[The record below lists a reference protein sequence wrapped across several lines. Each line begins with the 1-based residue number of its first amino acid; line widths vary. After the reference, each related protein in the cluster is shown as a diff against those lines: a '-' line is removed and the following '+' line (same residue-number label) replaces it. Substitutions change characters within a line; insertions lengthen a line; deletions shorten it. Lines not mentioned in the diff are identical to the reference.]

1 MNKHKH
7 TIGFIG
13 GGNMAR
19 SLIGG
24 LVRAGYP
31 AGALS
36 VADPN
41 DAIQAALTS
50 DFGIHTTNDNQ
61 QIVDNCDVVVL
72 AVKPQVLKTVATA
85 IRPGQRQHQLFLTIA
100 AGIRTASLANWLDTN
115 TPIVRAMPNTP
126 ALVQSGATG
135 LFANSHVSSGQ
146 RDLAE
151 SIMRAAGLV
160 QWVED
165 EALMD
170 AVTALSGSGPAY
182 LFLVMEAM
190 EKAGLA
196 MGLPAETARLLT
208 VQTAFGAAK
217 LALEIEEDP
226 AVLRENVTSPGGT
239 TEQAIQVLREEGLE
253 ALFDKALRAARDR
266 AQELADEL
274 GK

>member
-1 MNKHKH
+1 MSNHNHK
-7 TIGFIG
+7 IGFIG

-24 LVRAGYP
+24 LVSAGYP
-31 AGALS
+31 SEALS
-36 VADPN
+36 VADPSESIRT
-41 DAIQAALTS
+41 ALAA
-50 DFGIHTTNDNQ
+50 DFGIKATTDNQ
-61 QIVDNCDVVVL
+61 EIIEQCDVVVL
-72 AVKPQVLKTVATA
+72 AVKPQVMQTVTTA
-85 IRPGQRQHQLFLTIA
+85 LQMGQNNPPLILSVA
-100 AGIRTASLANWLDTN
+100 AGIRTASLANWLGGETA
-115 TPIVRAMPNTP
+115 IVRAMPNTP

-135 LFANSHVSSGQ
+135 LFANPHVNPEQ

-190 EKAGLA
+190 EKAAQQL
-196 MGLPAETARLLT
+196 GLPAETARLLT

-226 AVLRENVTSPGGT
+226 ALLRENVTSPGGT
-239 TEQAIQVLREEGLE
+239 TERAIQVLHQEGLE
-253 ALFDKALRAARDR
+253 DMFAKALQAARDR

>member
-24 LVRAGYP
+24 LIRAGYP
-31 AGALS
+31 ADALS

-41 DAIQAALTS
+41 ESIRSALAT
-50 DFGIHTTNDNQ
+50 DFGIQTTSDNQ
-61 QIVDNCDVVVL
+61 QIADQCDVVVL
-72 AVKPQVLKTVATA
+72 AVKPQVLKDVVTMLHT
-85 IRPGQRQHQLFLTIA
+85 GQRQDQLFLTVA
-100 AGIRTASLANWLDTN
+100 AGIRTASLSNWLGRD

-135 LFANSHVSSGQ
+135 LFANSRVSEAQ

-165 EALMD
+165 ENQMD

-182 LFLVMEAM
+182 LFLVMEVM
-190 EKAGLA
+190 EKAAQNL
-196 MGLPAETARLLT
+196 GLPAETARLLT
-208 VQTAFGAAK
+208 LQTAFGAAK

-239 TEQAIQVLREEGLE
+239 TERAIQVLQQEGLE
-253 ALFDKALRAARDR
+253 DVFNKAIRAARDR
-266 AQELADEL
+266 AQELANEL

>member
-24 LVRAGYP
+24 LIRAGYP
-31 AGALS
+31 ADALS

-41 DAIQAALTS
+41 DAIQAALAS
-50 DFGIHTTNDNQ
+50 DFGILTTNDNQ

-85 IRPGQRQHQLFLTIA
+85 IRPGQRQHQLFLTVA
-100 AGIRTASLANWLDTN
+100 AGIRTASLANWLDAN

-135 LFANSHVSSGQ
+135 LFANPHVSSDQ

-160 QWVED
+160 QWVGD

-190 EKAGLA
+190 EKAGQA
-196 MGLPAETARLLT
+196 MGLSAETARLLT

-239 TEQAIQVLREEGLE
+239 TEQAIRVLREEGLE
-253 ALFDKALRAARDR
+253 ALFDRALRAARDR

>member
-31 AGALS
+31 ADALS

-41 DAIQAALTS
+41 DAIRAALAT
-50 DFGIHTTNDNQ
+50 DFGIHATNNNQ

-72 AVKPQVLKTVATA
+72 AVKPQVMKDVATA
-85 IRPGQRQHQLFLTIA
+85 IRTGQRQHQLFLTVA
-100 AGIRTASLANWLDTN
+100 AGIRTASLANWLDAN

-190 EKAGLA
+190 EKAGQAL
-196 MGLPAETARLLT
+196 GLSAETARLLT

-239 TEQAIQVLREEGLE
+239 TERAIQVLREEGLE
-253 ALFDKALRAARDR
+253 ALFGKALHAARDR

>member
-1 MNKHKH
+1 MSKHNHK
-7 TIGFIG
+7 IGFIG

-24 LVRAGYP
+24 LVSAGYP
-31 AGALS
+31 AEALS

-41 DAIQAALTS
+41 GSIRTALAA
-50 DFGIHTTNDNQ
+50 DFGINATADNQ
-61 QIVDNCDVVVL
+61 HIMDQCDVVVL
-72 AVKPQVLKTVATA
+72 AVKPQVMQTVTSTLHM
-85 IRPGQRQHQLFLTIA
+85 GQKKEPLFLSVA
-100 AGIRTASLANWLDTN
+100 AGIRTASLANWLGVETA
-115 TPIVRAMPNTP
+115 IVRAMPNTP

-135 LFANSHVSSGQ
+135 LFANPHVSPMQ

-190 EKAGLA
+190 EKAAQKL
-196 MGLPAETARLLT
+196 GLPAETARLLT

-226 AVLRENVTSPGGT
+226 ALLRENVTSPGGT
-239 TEQAIQVLREEGLE
+239 TERAIQVLRQEGLE
-253 ALFDKALRAARDR
+253 DMFYKALRAARDR
-266 AQELADEL
+266 AHELADEL

>member
-1 MNKHKH
+1 MNKHNHK
-7 TIGFIG
+7 IGFIG

-24 LVRAGYP
+24 LVSAGYP
-31 AGALS
+31 AEALS

-41 DAIQAALTS
+41 ESIRAALAT
-50 DFGIHTTNDNQ
+50 DFGVNATADNQ
-61 QIVDNCDVVVL
+61 QIMDQCDVVVL
-72 AVKPQVLKTVATA
+72 AVKPQVMQEVTSALRV
-85 IRPGQRQHQLFLTIA
+85 GQNKEPLFLSVA
-100 AGIRTASLANWLDTN
+100 AGIRTASITHWLGIKAA
-115 TPIVRAMPNTP
+115 IVRAMPNTP

-135 LFANSHVSSGQ
+135 LFANPHVSPKQ
-146 RDLAE
+146 HDLAE

-182 LFLVMEAM
+182 LFLMMEAM
-190 EKAGLA
+190 EKAAQKL
-196 MGLPAETARLLT
+196 GLPAETARLLT

-226 AVLRENVTSPGGT
+226 ALLRENVTSPGGT
-239 TEQAIQVLREEGLE
+239 TERAIQVLRQEGFE
-253 ALFDKALRAARDR
+253 DMFYKALSAARDR
-266 AQELADEL
+266 ARELADEL

>member
-1 MNKHKH
+1 MNKHKQ

-31 AGALS
+31 PNALR

-41 DAIQAALTS
+41 ESIRTALVT
-50 DFGIHTTNDNQ
+50 DFNILATHDNQ
-61 QIVDNCDVVVL
+61 QIADQCDVVVL
-72 AVKPQVLKTVATA
+72 AVKPQVLKEVATA
-85 IRPGQRQHQLFLTIA
+85 LRTGQRQHQLFLTVA
-100 AGIRTASLANWLDTN
+100 AGIRTTSLGHWLGSE

-135 LFANSHVSSGQ
+135 LFANARVTEAQ

-160 QWVED
+160 QWIKD
-165 EALMD
+165 ENQMD

-182 LFLVMEAM
+182 L
-190 EKAGLA
+190 
-196 MGLPAETARLLT
+196 
-208 VQTAFGAAK
+208 
-217 LALEIEEDP
+217 
-226 AVLRENVTSPGGT
+226 
-239 TEQAIQVLREEGLE
+239 
-253 ALFDKALRAARDR
+253 
-266 AQELADEL
+266 
-274 GK
+274 

>member
-1 MNKHKH
+1 MSNHKHK
-7 TIGFIG
+7 IGFIG

-24 LVRAGYP
+24 LVSAGYP
-31 AGALS
+31 PEALS

-41 DAIQAALTS
+41 DSIRTALAT
-50 DFGIHTTNDNQ
+50 DFGIHATTDNQ
-61 QIVDNCDVVVL
+61 EILEQCDVVVL
-72 AVKPQVLKTVATA
+72 AVKPQVMQTVTTA
-85 IRPGQRQHQLFLTIA
+85 LQIGPKPPLILSVA
-100 AGIRTASLANWLDTN
+100 AGIRTASLANWLGAETA
-115 TPIVRAMPNTP
+115 IVRAMPNTP

-135 LFANSHVSSGQ
+135 LFANPHVDPEQ

-160 QWVED
+160 QWVKD

-190 EKAGLA
+190 EKAAQQL
-196 MGLPAETARLLT
+196 GLPAETARLLT

-226 AVLRENVTSPGGT
+226 ALLRENVTSPGGT
-239 TEQAIQVLREEGLE
+239 TERAIQVLRQEGLE
-253 ALFDKALRAARDR
+253 DMFAKALQAARDR

>member
-24 LVRAGYP
+24 LIRAGYP
-31 AGALS
+31 ADALS

-41 DAIQAALTS
+41 DAIQAALAS

-85 IRPGQRQHQLFLTIA
+85 IRPGQRQHQLFLTVA
-100 AGIRTASLANWLDTN
+100 AGIRTASLANWLDAN

-135 LFANSHVSSGQ
+135 LFANTHVSSGQ

-190 EKAGLA
+190 EKAGQA
-196 MGLPAETARLLT
+196 MGLSAETARLLT

-239 TEQAIQVLREEGLE
+239 TEQAIRVLREEGLE
-253 ALFDKALRAARDR
+253 ALFDRALRAARDR

>member
-1 MNKHKH
+1 MNNYKHK
-7 TIGFIG
+7 IGFIG

-24 LVRAGYP
+24 LVSAGYP
-31 AGALS
+31 AEALS

-41 DAIQAALTS
+41 ESIRTALAA
-50 DFGIHTTNDNQ
+50 DFGINATADNQ
-61 QIVDNCDVVVL
+61 QIMDQCDVVVL
-72 AVKPQVLKTVATA
+72 AVKPQVMQTVTSDLHV
-85 IRPGQRQHQLFLTIA
+85 GQTKAQLYLSVA
-100 AGIRTASLANWLDTN
+100 AGIRTASLAHWLGIETA
-115 TPIVRAMPNTP
+115 IVRAMPNTP

-135 LFANSHVSSGQ
+135 LFANPQVSSSQ

-182 LFLVMEAM
+182 IFLVMEAM
-190 EKAGLA
+190 EKAAQKL
-196 MGLPAETARLLT
+196 GLPAETARLLT

-226 AVLRENVTSPGGT
+226 ALLRENVTSPGGT
-239 TEQAIQVLREEGLE
+239 TERAIQVLLQEGLE
-253 ALFDKALRAARDR
+253 DMFSQALRAARDR
-266 AQELADEL
+266 SQELADEL
-274 GK
+274 SK

>member
-31 AGALS
+31 ADALT

-41 DAIQAALTS
+41 DAIRAALAA
-50 DFGIHTTNDNQ
+50 DFGIQASSDNQ
-61 QIVDNCDVVVL
+61 HIADLCDVVVL
-72 AVKPQVLKTVATA
+72 AVKPQVLKDVATA
-85 IRPGQRQHQLFLTIA
+85 LRTGQRQHQLFLTVA
-100 AGIRTASLANWLDTN
+100 AGIRTASLATWLGAK

-135 LFANSHVSSGQ
+135 LFANSHVSTGQ

-190 EKAGLA
+190 EKAGQA
-196 MGLPAETARLLT
+196 MGLPADTARLLT

-226 AVLRENVTSPGGT
+226 AVLRQNVTSPGGT
-239 TEQAIQVLREEGLE
+239 TERAIQVLRDEGLE
-253 ALFDKALRAARDR
+253 DLFDKALRAARDR

>member
-1 MNKHKH
+1 MSNHNH
-7 TIGFIG
+7 RIGFIG

-24 LVRAGYP
+24 LVSAGYP
-31 AGALS
+31 PEALS

-41 DAIQAALTS
+41 ESIRSALAT
-50 DFGIHTTNDNQ
+50 DFGINAMADNQ
-61 QIVDNCDVVVL
+61 QVMDQCDVVVL
-72 AVKPQVLKTVATA
+72 AVKPQVMQTVTSALQ
-85 IRPGQRQHQLFLTIA
+85 IGQNKEPLFLSVA
-100 AGIRTASLANWLDTN
+100 AGIRTASLANWLGVETA
-115 TPIVRAMPNTP
+115 IVRAMPNTP

-135 LFANSHVSSGQ
+135 LFANTHVSPEQ

-190 EKAGLA
+190 ENAAKKL
-196 MGLPAETARLLT
+196 GLPAETARLLT
-208 VQTAFGAAK
+208 VQTAFGASK

-226 AVLRENVTSPGGT
+226 ALLRENVTSPGGT
-239 TEQAIQVLREEGLE
+239 TERAIQVLRQEGLE
-253 ALFDKALRAARDR
+253 EMFYKALQAARDR
-266 AQELADEL
+266 AHELADEL

>member
-1 MNKHKH
+1 MNKQKH

-31 AGALS
+31 ADALS

-41 DAIQAALTS
+41 DAIRTALTT
-50 DFGIHTTNDNQ
+50 DFGIHATDNNQ

-72 AVKPQVLKTVATA
+72 AVKPQVMKDVATA
-85 IRPGQRQHQLFLTIA
+85 IRTDQRQHQLFLTVA
-100 AGIRTASLANWLDTN
+100 AGIRTASLANWLGTH

-190 EKAGLA
+190 EKAGQAL
-196 MGLPAETARLLT
+196 GLSAETARLLT

-239 TEQAIQVLREEGLE
+239 TERAIQVLREEGLE
-253 ALFDKALRAARDR
+253 ALFGKALHAARDR

>member
-1 MNKHKH
+1 MNKPIPK
-7 TIGFIG
+7 IGFIG

-24 LVRAGYP
+24 LVSAGYP
-31 AGALS
+31 AAALS

-41 DAIQAALTS
+41 ESIRNALAS
-50 DFGIHTTNDNQ
+50 DFAITTTDNNQ
-61 QIVDNCDVVVL
+61 QIMDLCEVVVL
-72 AVKPQVLKTVATA
+72 AVKPQVMQAVASA
-85 IRPGQRQHQLFLTIA
+85 LRAGDERPLFLSVA
-100 AGIRTASLANWLDTN
+100 AGIRTASLAHWLGGETA
-115 TPIVRAMPNTP
+115 IVRAMPNTP
-126 ALVQSGATG
+126 ALVQSAATG
-135 LFANSHVSSGQ
+135 LFANSQVSSQQ

-182 LFLVMEAM
+182 LFLMMEAM
-190 EKAGLA
+190 EKAGQKL
-196 MGLPAETARLLT
+196 GLPAETARLLT

-226 AVLRENVTSPGGT
+226 GLLRENVTSPGGT
-239 TEQAIQVLREEGLE
+239 TERAIQVLREAGLE
-253 ALFDKALRAARDR
+253 HIFDKALTAARDR

>member
-31 AGALS
+31 ANALS

-41 DAIQAALTS
+41 ESIRIALAT
-50 DFGIHTTNDNQ
+50 DFGVEATGDNQ
-61 QIVDNCDVVVL
+61 QIADQCDVVVL
-72 AVKPQVLKTVATA
+72 AVKPQVLKEVAT
-85 IRPGQRQHQLFLTIA
+85 RLRTGRRQHQLVLTVA
-100 AGIRTASLANWLDTN
+100 AGIRTSSLDSWLESE

-126 ALVQSGATG
+126 ALVQSGATA
-135 LFANSHVSSGQ
+135 LFATPLVNEAQ

-165 EALMD
+165 ENQMD

-190 EKAGLA
+190 EKAGQEL
-196 MGLPAETARLLT
+196 GLPAETARLLT
-208 VQTAFGAAK
+208 LQTAFGAAK

-226 AVLRENVTSPGGT
+226 AVLRQNVTSPGGT
-239 TEQAIQVLREEGLE
+239 TERAIQVLQQEGLE
-253 ALFDKALRAARDR
+253 DIFNKALRAARDR
-266 AQELADEL
+266 AQELADQL

>member
-1 MNKHKH
+1 MSNHNHK
-7 TIGFIG
+7 IGFIG

-24 LVRAGYP
+24 LVSAGYP
-31 AGALS
+31 SEAIS

-41 DAIQAALTS
+41 DSIRMALAT
-50 DFGIHTTNDNQ
+50 DFGINTTTDNQ
-61 QIVDNCDVVVL
+61 EILEQCDVVVL
-72 AVKPQVLKTVATA
+72 AVKPQVMQTVTTA
-85 IRPGQRQHQLFLTIA
+85 LQIGEKPTLILSVA
-100 AGIRTASLANWLDTN
+100 AGIRTATLANWLGG
-115 TPIVRAMPNTP
+115 PAAIVRAMPNTP

-135 LFANSHVSSGQ
+135 LFANPHVTPEQ

-160 QWVED
+160 QWIED

-190 EKAGLA
+190 EHAAQKL
-196 MGLPAETARLLT
+196 GLPAETARLLT

-226 AVLRENVTSPGGT
+226 ALLRKNVTSPGGT
-239 TEQAIQVLREEGLE
+239 TERAIQVLREEGLE
-253 ALFDKALRAARDR
+253 EMFSKALKAARDR
-266 AQELADEL
+266 AHELADEL

>member
-1 MNKHKH
+1 MNSHKH

-24 LVRAGYP
+24 LVSAGYP
-31 AGALS
+31 AKALS
-36 VADPN
+36 VSDPN
-41 DAIQAALTS
+41 ESIRTALAA
-50 DFGIHTTNDNQ
+50 DFGINATADNQ
-61 QIVDNCDVVVL
+61 HIMDQSEVVVL
-72 AVKPQVLKTVATA
+72 AVKPQVMQAVTSNLR
-85 IRPGQRQHQLFLTIA
+85 IGQNKAPLFLSVA
-100 AGIRTASLANWLDTN
+100 AGIRTASLAHWLGIEAA
-115 TPIVRAMPNTP
+115 IVRAMPNTP

-135 LFANSHVSSGQ
+135 LFANPHVNPEQ

-160 QWVED
+160 QWVE
-165 EALMD
+165 EENLMD

-190 EKAGLA
+190 EKAAQKL
-196 MGLPAETARLLT
+196 GLPAETARLLT

-239 TEQAIQVLREEGLE
+239 TERAIQVLRQEGLE
-253 ALFDKALRAARDR
+253 DMFDKALRAACDR
-266 AQELADEL
+266 AHELADEL

>member
-1 MNKHKH
+1 MNKHK
-7 TIGFIG
+7 IGFIG

-24 LVRAGYP
+24 LVSAGYP
-31 AGALS
+31 AEALS

-41 DAIQAALTS
+41 ESIRTALAA
-50 DFGIHTTNDNQ
+50 DFGVNATADNQ
-61 QIVDNCDVVVL
+61 QIMDHCDVVVL
-72 AVKPQVLKTVATA
+72 AVKPQVMRNVTSALQV
-85 IRPGQRQHQLFLTIA
+85 GQKKEHLYLSVA
-100 AGIRTASLANWLDTN
+100 AGIRTASLANWLGGETA
-115 TPIVRAMPNTP
+115 IVRAMLNTP

-135 LFANSHVSSGQ
+135 LFANPHVSSNQ

-170 AVTALSGSGPAY
+170 VVTALSGSGPAY

-190 EKAGLA
+190 EKAAQKL
-196 MGLPAETARLLT
+196 GLPAETARLLT

-239 TEQAIQVLREEGLE
+239 TERAIQVLHQEGLE
-253 ALFDKALRAARDR
+253 DIFYNALRAARDR

>member
-1 MNKHKH
+1 MSNHNHK
-7 TIGFIG
+7 IGFIG

-24 LVRAGYP
+24 LISAGYP
-31 AGALS
+31 PAAIS

-41 DAIQAALTS
+41 DSIRTALAT
-50 DFGIHTTNDNQ
+50 DFGINATVDNQ
-61 QIVDNCDVVVL
+61 VILEQSDVVVL
-72 AVKPQVLKTVATA
+72 AVKPQVMQTVTTDLQM
-85 IRPGQRQHQLFLTIA
+85 GQTPPLILSVA
-100 AGIRTASLANWLDTN
+100 AGIRTASLANWLGGETA
-115 TPIVRAMPNTP
+115 IVRAMPNTP

-135 LFANSHVSSGQ
+135 LFANPHVDPEQ

-151 SIMRAAGLV
+151 SIMRAAGVV
-160 QWVED
+160 QWVDE

-190 EKAGLA
+190 ENAAQKL
-196 MGLPAETARLLT
+196 GLPAETARLLT

-239 TEQAIQVLREEGLE
+239 TERAINVLREEGLE
-253 ALFDKALRAARDR
+253 EMFYKALQAARDR
-266 AQELADEL
+266 AHELADEL

>member
-190 EKAGLA
+190 EKAGQA
-196 MGLPAETARLLT
+196 MGLSAETARLLT

>member
-1 MNKHKH
+1 MNNHKHK
-7 TIGFIG
+7 IGFIG

-24 LVRAGYP
+24 LVSAGYP
-31 AGALS
+31 VEALS

-41 DAIQAALTS
+41 ESIRTALAA
-50 DFGIHTTNDNQ
+50 DFGINATADNQ
-61 QIVDNCDVVVL
+61 QIMDQCDVVVL
-72 AVKPQVLKTVATA
+72 AVKPQVIQTVTSDLHV
-85 IRPGQRQHQLFLTIA
+85 GQTKAQLYLSVA
-100 AGIRTASLANWLDTN
+100 AGIRTASLAHWLGIETA
-115 TPIVRAMPNTP
+115 IVRAMPNTP

-135 LFANSHVSSGQ
+135 LFANPQVSSSQ

-182 LFLVMEAM
+182 IFLVMEAM
-190 EKAGLA
+190 EKAAQKL
-196 MGLPAETARLLT
+196 GLPAETARLLT

-226 AVLRENVTSPGGT
+226 ALLRENVTSPGGT
-239 TEQAIQVLREEGLE
+239 TERAIQVLLQEGLE
-253 ALFDKALRAARDR
+253 DMFSQALRAARDR
-266 AQELADEL
+266 SQELADEL
-274 GK
+274 SK

>member
-1 MNKHKH
+1 MNEHKH

-31 AGALS
+31 ADSLS

-41 DAIQAALTS
+41 ESIRTALTA
-50 DFGIHTTNDNQ
+50 DFGVHASNNNQ
-61 QIVDNCDVVVL
+61 RIADQCDVVVL
-72 AVKPQVLKTVATA
+72 AVKPQVLKDVASA
-85 IRPGQRQHQLFLTIA
+85 IRIGQRQPQLFLTVA
-100 AGIRTASLANWLDTN
+100 AGIRTASLANWLGAD

-135 LFANSHVSSGQ
+135 LFANSHVSSDQ

-190 EKAGLA
+190 EKAGQAL
-196 MGLPAETARLLT
+196 GLPADTARLLT

-239 TEQAIQVLREEGLE
+239 TERAIQVLRDEGLE
-253 ALFDKALRAARDR
+253 DLFGKALRAARDR